1 MSKNLLY
8 KNTLFLLRW
17 LPLVLVLFCIL
28 FYFLMRMQAHHM
40 QEKQLLLKQQ
50 NIWNAFTKKMGAI
63 ETTIPGEYIINEG
76 VSTDEK
82 YLDEPRD
89 TVIYFESLKKAIPF
103 EALTG
108 QFQWNGKVYN
118 VTTFVSSTEINHLI
132 IKVFITEALI
142 LLLLLLTIVFLNR
155 KSSRR
160 LWQPFFATINK
171 MDEYDV
177 TKNTSLDIPK
187 ETGTIEFNRLNN
199 ELNKMIARVNNAY
212 YNQKQFV
219 ENASHEIQ
227 TPLSIIRSKLEL
239 LINQPDLTKKS
250 ASLLG
255 DITEANDRLSQ
266 MNKTLL
272 LLAKIEN
279 NQFPDVE
286 NISLSQLLQDG
297 IVSFQQHYEEKFP
310 SLTLDID
317 ENVSINAN
325 KVLIEI
331 LLSNLIKNAI
341 EHNVPGGFISVK
353 LKGRNLYVENTGA
366 FLEGNP
372 EELFERFKKS
382 SYQSK
387 TTGLGLALVKQVTLL
402 YHYELSYQ
410 HDKGIHEVKIKFK

>member
-1 MSKNLLY
+1 MSKKLLY
-8 KNTLFLLRW
+8 KNTMFLLRW

-50 NIWNAFTKKMGAI
+50 NFWNAFTKKMGAI
-63 ETTIPGEYIINEG
+63 ETNIVGEYFISKAVPI
-76 VSTDEK
+76 DAK
-82 YLDEPRD
+82 YSDEPRD
-89 TVIYFESLKKAIPF
+89 TVIYVESLKKAIPF
-103 EALTG
+103 AALTS
-108 QFQWNGKVYN
+108 QLQWNGKAYD

-132 IKVFITEALI
+132 IKVFITEAVI

-155 KSSRR
+155 KSSGV

-171 MDEYDV
+171 MEEYDI
-177 TKNTSLDIPK
+177 TKNTALDIPN
-187 ETGTIEFNRLNN
+187 ETGIVEFNRLNN
-199 ELNKMIARVNNAY
+199 ELNKMITRVNSAY

-250 ASLLG
+250 ASLIG

-266 MNKTLL
+266 MNRTLL

-279 NQFPDVE
+279 NQFPEVE
-286 NISLSQLLQDG
+286 NISLSQLLHNVT
-297 IVSFQQHYEEKFP
+297 VSFQEHYEEKFP
-310 SLTLDID
+310 SLTSDID
-317 ENVSINAN
+317 ENVIINAN

-341 EHNVPGGFISVK
+341 EHNVPGGFIRIK
-353 LKGRNLYVENTGA
+353 LMGRNLYIENTGA
-366 FLEGNP
+366 LLEGNP

-382 SYQSK
+382 SYYSK
-387 TTGLGLALVKQVTLL
+387 TTGLGLALVKQISPL
-402 YHYELSYQ
+402 YHYELTYE
-410 HDKGIHEVKIKFK
+410 HEN

>member
-1 MSKNLLY
+1 MSKKLLY
-8 KNTLFLLRW
+8 KNTMYLLRW

-50 NIWNAFTKKMGAI
+50 NFWNAFTKKMGAI
-63 ETTIPGEYIINEG
+63 ETNIVGEYFINEA
-76 VSTDEK
+76 VPIDAK
-82 YLDEPRD
+82 YSDEPRD
-89 TVIYFESLKKAIPF
+89 TVIYVESLKKAIPF
-103 EALTG
+103 AALTS
-108 QFQWNGKVYN
+108 QLQWNGKAYD

-155 KSSRR
+155 RSSRM
-160 LWQPFFATINK
+160 LWQPFFSTLQK
-171 MDEYDV
+171 MDEYDI
-177 TKNTSLDIPK
+177 TNNTTPHIPN
-187 ETGTIEFNRLNN
+187 ETGIIEFNRLNN
-199 ELNKMIARVNNAY
+199 ELNKMIARVNSAY

-250 ASLLG
+250 ASLIG

-266 MNKTLL
+266 MNRTLL

-279 NQFPDVE
+279 NQFPEVE
-286 NISLSQLLQDG
+286 DISLSQLLHNV
-297 IVSFQQHYEEKFP
+297 IVSFQEHYEEKLP
-310 SLTLDID
+310 SLRSDID
-317 ENVSINAN
+317 ENVIIEAN

-331 LLSNLIKNAI
+331 LLSNLLKNAI
-341 EHNVPGGFISVK
+341 EHNVPAGFITVQ
-353 LKGRNLYVENTGA
+353 LKGKNFCIENTGA
-366 FLEGNP
+366 VLEASP
-372 EELFERFKKS
+372 DELFERFKKS

-387 TTGLGLALVKQVTLL
+387 TTGLGLALVKQISLL
-402 YHYELSYQ
+402 YHYELSYE
-410 HDKGIHEVKIKFK
+410 HEKGRHKINIKFN

>member
-1 MSKNLLY
+1 MSKKLLY
-8 KNTLFLLRW
+8 KNTMYLLRW

-50 NIWNAFTKKMGAI
+50 NFWNAFTKKMGAI
-63 ETTIPGEYIINEG
+63 ETNIVGEYFINEA
-76 VSTDEK
+76 VPIDAK
-82 YLDEPRD
+82 YSDEPRD
-89 TVIYFESLKKAIPF
+89 TVIYVESLKKAIPF
-103 EALTG
+103 AALTS
-108 QFQWNGKVYN
+108 QLQWNGKAYN

-155 KSSRR
+155 RSSRM
-160 LWQPFFATINK
+160 LWQPFFSTLQK
-171 MDEYDV
+171 MDEYDI
-177 TKNTSLDIPK
+177 TKNATLDIPK
-187 ETGTIEFNRLNN
+187 ETGIMEFNQLNN
-199 ELNKMIARVNNAY
+199 ELNKLISRVNSAY

-250 ASLLG
+250 ASLIG

-266 MNKTLL
+266 MNRTLL

-279 NQFPDVE
+279 NQFPEVE
-286 NISLSQLLQDG
+286 DISLSQLLHNV
-297 IVSFQQHYEEKFP
+297 IVSFQEHYEEKLP
-310 SLTLDID
+310 SLRSDID
-317 ENVSINAN
+317 ENVIIEAN

-331 LLSNLIKNAI
+331 LLSNLLKNAI
-341 EHNVPGGFISVK
+341 EHNVPAGFITVQ
-353 LKGRNLYVENTGA
+353 LKGKNLCIENTGA
-366 FLEGNP
+366 VLEASP
-372 EELFERFKKS
+372 DELFERFKKS

-387 TTGLGLALVKQVTLL
+387 TTGLGLALVKQISLL
-402 YHYELSYQ
+402 YHYELSYE
-410 HDKGIHEVKIKFK
+410 HEKGRHKINIKFN